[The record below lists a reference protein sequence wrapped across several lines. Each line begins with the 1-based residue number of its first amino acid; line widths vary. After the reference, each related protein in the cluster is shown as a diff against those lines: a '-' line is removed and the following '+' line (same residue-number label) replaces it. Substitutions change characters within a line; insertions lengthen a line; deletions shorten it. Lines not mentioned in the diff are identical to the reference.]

1 MLAKSPETDETRGRL
16 KDNAAFAVLGD
27 QELDA
32 LLKAS
37 CRRRFS
43 RSRPLFREGDEARSI
58 YVLLDGGVKICAANK
73 GPRPSVLHLVDVL
86 EPFGIYDVVTGA
98 PRTES
103 AISLSSCD
111 VVEIAGAQFLR
122 VLGGNAQFAV
132 RTLSAWGARFR
143 NYAIWCAR
151 FNHCGAREK
160 VAAYLVSDA
169 SRRDETGFR
178 AAYPT
183 RRDIASLLGITPETL
198 SRELSYFRS
207 KGWVHVGQNGSLTVD
222 DGNSLKAMISAC

>member
-27 QELDA
+27 LELDA

-103 AISLSSCD
+103 AISLSCCD

-169 SRRDETGFR
+169 GRRDETGFR

-222 DGNSLKAMISAC
+222 DGNSLRAMISAC

>member
-122 VLGGNAQFAV
+122 VLGNNAQFAV

-169 SRRDETGFR
+169 SRCDETGFR